1 MSNPTG
7 KRRLKAQNC
16 KSASSVSMAKEN
28 VKSAVSAQ
36 GPVVQ
41 SHDSTKPSP
50 LVQARP
56 IKVINGQGIKMLY
69 FTVNQCLPSHPTKDG
84 RATDSTC
91 GEMMRPNKVETAVC
105 GPLLHIYIP

>member
-7 KRRLKAQNC
+7 KRKLKAQNC

-41 SHDSTKPSP
+41 LHDPTKPSP
-50 LVQARP
+50 LVQALHDL
-56 IKVINGQGIKMLY
+56 VIGHN
-69 FTVNQCLPSHPTKDG
+69 DG
-84 RATDSTC
+84 MSR
-91 GEMMRPNKVETAVC
+91 
-105 GPLLHIYIP
+105 I

>member
-7 KRRLKAQNC
+7 KRRLKIQNC

-50 LVQARP
+50 LVQALHDLGRV
-56 IKVINGQGIKMLY
+56 IKCN
-69 FTVNQCLPSHPTKDG
+69 DG
-84 RATDSTC
+84 MSR
-91 GEMMRPNKVETAVC
+91 
-105 GPLLHIYIP
+105 I